1 MMNEYI
7 TRIAAVEAMADV
19 VCESD
24 GIVGYKGECVLLL
37 TCSRKLIS
45 ILGGFWLGL
54 ARSELKGTLTKE
66 NHEQ

>member
-1 MMNEYI
+1 MTNEYT

-24 GIVGYKGECVLLL
+24 GIVGCKGEDVLLL

-45 ILGGFWLGL
+45 ILGGFWSGS
-54 ARSELKGTLTKE
+54 APQQAEGYSGKRES
-66 NHEQ
+66 